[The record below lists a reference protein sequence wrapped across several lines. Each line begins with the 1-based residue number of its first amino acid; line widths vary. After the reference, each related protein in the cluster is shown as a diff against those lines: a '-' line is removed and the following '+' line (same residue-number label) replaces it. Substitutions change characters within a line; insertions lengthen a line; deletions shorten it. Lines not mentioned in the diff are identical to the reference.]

1 MKQNIHESTNPRNVD
16 DALRARGRLSNAR
29 KWFTHLGWEV
39 LPQNERGILHWAADH
54 AWVAGPANR
63 KQSVRR
69 WCRRWAPWLS
79 DADIADLIA
88 HTERSSKNWSHDQ
101 SAAVLRV
108 TVRDREALKLWFFGA
123 CDDPDYERRLQI
135 NREKAA
141 ARQRRS
147 RAGRRTG
154 RKPGRPKL
162 NLTPEEMKARR
173 NAQAAE
179 RMRRHRLRETP
190 SRSIKNINPVTYL
203 SVSDPCPILLPA
215 PIEQRRAPQ
224 ASRRLPDDVTEDA
237 MIVDGGC
244 ALAPP
249 PPHRTRRG
257 SGSAILTT
265 TRGPQ

>member
-1 MKQNIHESTNPRNVD
+1 MKKNIYQSKNPCNDD
-16 DALRARGRLSNAR
+16 DALRARGRLSSAR
-29 KWFTHLGWEV
+29 KWFTHCGWKV
-39 LPQNERGILHWAADH
+39 LPHNERGILRWGADH
-54 AWVAGPANR
+54 AWLAGPTNP

-79 DADIADLIA
+79 EIDLVELIA
-88 HTERSSKNWSHDQ
+88 ETEHSTKNWSHDR
-101 SAAVLRV
+101 SAAVFRI

-123 CDDPDYERRLQI
+123 CDDPDYESRLQI
-135 NREKAA
+135 NRDKAA

-162 NLTPEEMKARR
+162 DLTPEEMKARR
-173 NAQAAE
+173 NAQATE
-179 RMRRHRLRETP
+179 RMRRLRLRKTP

-203 SVSDPCPILLPA
+203 SVTDPCPILLPA

-224 ASRRLPDDVTEDA
+224 ASRRLPEDLTEDE
-237 MIVDGGC
+237 MIDDGGC

-257 SGSAILTT
+257 SEKIIT
-265 TRGPQ
+265 TRSAT